1 MNRAATIAL
10 APMGLLYGAAVNI
23 RSALYRN
30 GIFKTQT
37 VGVPVI
43 SVGNI
48 TTGGTGK
55 TPLVEWIAGRLTEH
69 GYRVCVLT
77 RGYRRANPS
86 QRVVVSDGER
96 IVADIQQSGDEAM
109 MLARSLV
116 GKAAV
121 VCDANR
127 VAGARWAIENLNPD
141 VIILDDGFQHLRIA
155 RDLDIVTLDA
165 TNPWGNRRLLPAG
178 ILREPIDS
186 LSRADC
192 IMVTRTGDAIEAG
205 LQARIKQATDA
216 PTVRST
222 TVISRITPL
231 SAPELE
237 ADRAA
242 LRQPPVAAFCGLGNP
257 NAFFQQLRDEGFDL
271 RHTQAFRDHH
281 KYSQT
286 DIDRLAHRATH
297 AGAQALLT
305 TAKDAVK
312 LGSMRFTLPCYVI
325 EIEMQI
331 QEADRLLALIDEAI
345 ETRRSVPRADRGP
358 RAGSPRG
365 VVDATGSNFNLGG

>member
-1 MNRAATIAL
+1 MKRAATIAL
-10 APMGLLYGAAVNI
+10 VPLSLVYGAAVNI

-30 GIFKTQT
+30 AIFKTET

-55 TPLVEWIAGRLTEH
+55 TPLVEWIAGRLSER
-69 GYRVCVLT
+69 GSRVCVLT

-86 QRVVVSDGER
+86 ERVVVSDGER
-96 IVADIQQSGDEAM
+96 IVADTEQSGDEAM

-141 VIILDDGFQHLRIA
+141 VLILDDGFQHVRIG

-165 TNPWGNRRLLPAG
+165 TNPWGNGRLLPAG

-186 LSRADC
+186 LRRADC
-192 IMVTRTGDAIEAG
+192 IIVTRSGEAIEAG
-205 LQARIKQATDA
+205 LQERIRQATDA

-231 SAPELE
+231 GSPELE
-237 ADRAA
+237 ADREA
-242 LRQPPVAAFCGLGNP
+242 LRRPPVAAFCGIGNP
-257 NAFFQQLRDEGFDL
+257 NAFFRQLRAEGFDL
-271 RHTQAFRDHH
+271 RHNEVFRDHH

-286 DIDRLAHRATH
+286 DIDRLTHRATA
-297 AGAQALLT
+297 AGAHALIT

-312 LGSMRFTLPCYVI
+312 LGPMRFTLPCYVI

-345 ETRRSVPRADRGP
+345 ETK
-358 RAGSPRG
+358 
-365 VVDATGSNFNLGG
+365 GGQYRER

>member
-10 APMGLLYGAAVNI
+10 APLSFLYGAAVNI
-23 RSALYRN
+23 RAALYRN

-37 VGVPVI
+37 VGVPVL

-55 TPLVEWIAGRLTEH
+55 TPLVEWIAGRLSERH
-69 GYRVCVLT
+69 RVCILT

-86 QRVVVSDGER
+86 QRIVVSDGER
-96 IVADIQQSGDEAM
+96 IVADPEQSGDEAM

-127 VAGARWAIENLNPD
+127 VAGARWAIENLNAE
-141 VIILDDGFQHLRIA
+141 VLILDDGFQHVRIG

-165 TNPWGNRRLLPAG
+165 TNPWGDGRRLPAG
-178 ILREPIDS
+178 ILRESIHS

-192 IMVTRTGDAIEAG
+192 IVVTRSNNAIETG
-205 LQARIKQATDA
+205 LQERIKQATDA
-216 PTVRST
+216 PAFRST
-222 TVISRITPL
+222 TVISRI
-231 SAPELE
+231 SALGSPQVE
-237 ADRAA
+237 ADRGT
-242 LRQPPVAAFCGLGNP
+242 LRQLPVAAFCGIGNP
-257 NAFFQQLRDEGFDL
+257 NAFFRQLRDEGFNL
-271 RHTQAFRDHH
+271 RHTEVFRDHH

-286 DIDRLAHRATH
+286 DIDRLTQHATD
-297 AGAQALLT
+297 AGAHALIT

-312 LGSMRFTLPCYVI
+312 LTSMRFPLPCYVI

-331 QEADRLLALIDEAI
+331 EEADTLLALIDEAI
-345 ETRRSVPRADRGP
+345 EIRRYELSR
-358 RAGSPRG
+358 
-365 VVDATGSNFNLGG
+365 

>member
-1 MNRAATIAL
+1 MKRAATIAL
-10 APMGLLYGAAVNI
+10 APLSLVYGAAVNI
-23 RSALYRN
+23 RSALYRK
-30 GIFKTQT
+30 GISKTQT
-37 VGVPVI
+37 VSVPVI

-55 TPLVEWIAGRLTEH
+55 TPLVAWIAGRLAERGH
-69 GYRVCVLT
+69 RVCVLT

-86 QRVVVSDGER
+86 KRVVVSDGER
-96 IVADIQQSGDEAM
+96 IVADTEQSGDEAM

-141 VIILDDGFQHLRIA
+141 VLLLDDGFQHVRIG

-165 TNPWGNRRLLPAG
+165 TNPWGNGRLLPAG
-178 ILREPIDS
+178 ILREPLDS
-186 LSRADC
+186 LGRADC
-192 IMVTRTGDAIEAG
+192 VVVTRAGDTIEAG
-205 LQARIKQATDA
+205 LQERIKQATDA
-216 PTVRST
+216 PTFRST

-231 SAPELE
+231 ESPERE
-237 ADRAA
+237 VDRET
-242 LRQPPVAAFCGLGNP
+242 LRQRPVAAFCGIGNP
-257 NAFFQQLRDEGFDL
+257 NAFFRQLRDQGFDL
-271 RHTQAFRDHH
+271 QHTKVFRDHH

-286 DIDRLAHRATH
+286 DIDRVTPRATR
-297 AGAQALLT
+297 AGAQAVIT

-312 LGSMRFTLPCYVI
+312 LTSMRFTLPCYVV

-331 QEADRLLALIDEAI
+331 QESDRLLALIDEAI
-345 ETRRSVPRADRGP
+345 QTRR
-358 RAGSPRG
+358 
-365 VVDATGSNFNLGG
+365 

>member
-10 APMGLLYGAAVNI
+10 APLSLVYGAAVNI
-23 RSALYRN
+23 RAALYRN

-55 TPLVEWIAGRLTEH
+55 TPLVEWIAGRLAER
-69 GYRVCVLT
+69 GLRVCVLT

-86 QRVVVSDGER
+86 VRVVVSDGER
-96 IVADIQQSGDEAM
+96 IVADIEQSGDEAM

-127 VAGARWAIENLNPD
+127 VAGARWAIENLHPD
-141 VIILDDGFQHLRIA
+141 VLILDDGFQHVRIA

-165 TNPWGNRRLLPAG
+165 TNPWGNSRLLPAG
-178 ILREPIDS
+178 ILREPIIS
-186 LSRADC
+186 LRRADC
-192 IMVTRTGDAIEAG
+192 VVVTRSGAATEAG
-205 LQARIKQATDA
+205 LQGQIKQATDA

-222 TVISRITPL
+222 TVMSRITPL
-231 SAPELE
+231 GSPDFE
-237 ADRAA
+237 ADREA
-242 LRQPPVAAFCGLGNP
+242 LREPAVAAFCGIGNP
-257 NAFFQQLRDEGFDL
+257 NAFFQQLRAEGFDL
-271 RHTQAFRDHH
+271 RHTQAFLDHH

-286 DIDRLAHRATH
+286 DIDRLTHRATD

-312 LGSMRFTLPCYVI
+312 LGSMHFTLPCYVI
-325 EIEMQI
+325 AIAMQI

-345 ETRRSVPRADRGP
+345 ETRRSEL
-358 RAGSPRG
+358 S
-365 VVDATGSNFNLGG
+365 L